1 MDKNIII
8 GLILLWLSLD
18 LFIISFFMSCNILNN
33 EEE

>member
-1 MDKNIII
+1 MNNIAI

-18 LFIISFFMSCNILNN
+18 FFIIAFFMGANALNN

>member
-1 MDKNIII
+1 MSNFIV

-18 LFIISFFMSCNILNN
+18 LFIIAFFMSANMLNN

>member
-1 MDKNIII
+1 MEKNIII

-18 LFIISFFMSCNILNN
+18 LFIIAFFMNCNILNN